1 MNKSQLL
8 KRIKA
13 NKDEINRLK
22 TENET
27 LQSTAVLKG
36 YARWVYNKNGE
47 LQEKAPPMTWW
58 NQHRRTTYV
67 NLSQKA
73 KEEVNFI
80 RKTKCFCTH
89 ECFNQVNILFNP
101 KFYTKLIKI
110 SSTIK

>member
-8 KRIKA
+8 KKIKA

-73 KEEVNFI
+73 KELP
-80 RKTKCFCTH
+80 
-89 ECFNQVNILFNP
+89 QVL
-101 KFYTKLIKI
+101 KDGKLIDHQDKLAFWRKPNR
-110 SSTIK
+110 SFEEIK

>member
-8 KRIKA
+8 KKIKA

-47 LQEKAPPMTWW
+47 LQDFNSIDILSFNNGLIVHKD
-58 NQHRRTTYV
+58 TYYK
-67 NLSQKA
+67 N
-73 KEEVNFI
+73 
-80 RKTKCFCTH
+80 R
-89 ECFNQVNILFNP
+89 
-101 KFYTKLIKI
+101 I
-110 SSTIK
+110 SE

>member
-8 KRIKA
+8 KKIKA

-73 KEEVNFI
+73 KELP
-80 RKTKCFCTH
+80 
-89 ECFNQVNILFNP
+89 QVL
-101 KFYTKLIKI
+101 KDGKLIDHPDKLAFSRKPNRI
-110 SSTIK
+110 FEEIK

>member
-8 KRIKA
+8 KKIKA

-73 KEEVNFI
+73 KELPQV
-80 RKTKCFCTH
+80 RKDG
-89 ECFNQVNILFNP
+89 
-101 KFYTKLIKI
+101 KLIDHPDKLAFWRKPNR
-110 SSTIK
+110 SFEEIK